1 LDKLDLLLR
10 SVQKPAR
17 YIGNE
22 VNSIHKNKD
31 EVDFRMAMCFPDV
44 YEVGMSHLGLKILYG
59 VINEIDGMW
68 CERVFCPHDDME
80 QKLKDEDMPLFA
92 LESGDPITHF
102 DALGFTL
109 QTEMSFTNVL
119 NILQLGHIPLKSED
133 RGEDMPFVIGGG
145 PCAYNPEPVH
155 SFFDM
160 FNLGEGEEMLPNLL
174 IKIRECKKKGLSRLD
189 TLKECAKLDGIYVP
203 SFYDVDYND
212 DGTIKGRRT
221 LVPEAKGIIT
231 KQVVK
236 DLSAMYYPDRFIVP
250 FCEVVHDRAMLEVFR
265 GCTRGCRFCQAGQ
278 LYRPIRE
285 KSVEALNEQAKKL
298 ISTTG
303 YEEMSLTSLST
314 SDYTKLFELIDT
326 LNSWCEKDMI
336 SLSLPSLRVD
346 NFSMDLMDRVQKVR
360 KGGLTFAPEAG
371 SQRMRDIINKNVTE
385 EQLRNTCRIA
395 FKGGWHTIKLYFMMG
410 LPYETEEDVM
420 GIGKLGYTVLEEYF
434 KGIREG
440 EYTKDGGVNIRLS
453 VACFIPK
460 PFTPFQWVGQ
470 DTKESLR
477 KKQIALKGSVHSKK
491 ITVHY
496 HDSDISV
503 LEAVLARGDRRLAP
517 VIETAFKN
525 GCKMDNWDDHFKYDV
540 WLDALEQHGLS
551 KEFYANR
558 VRDFDEI
565 LPWDFIDIGVSK
577 AHLVREAKKSMEAAT
592 TPDCRTRCQG
602 CGADKLCGGYCHAKG

>member
-1 LDKLDLLLR
+1 MDKLDLLLR

-119 NILQLGHIPLKSED
+119 NILQLGHIPLRSED

-174 IKIRECKKKGLSRLD
+174 VKIRECKKKGLSRLD

-203 SFYDVDYND
+203 SFYEVDYND
-212 DGTIKGRRT
+212 DGTIKERRT
-221 LVPEAKGIIT
+221 LVPEAKDIIT

-420 GIGKLGYTVLEEYF
+420 GIGRLGYTVLEEYF

>member
-1 LDKLDLLLR
+1 MEKLDLLLR

-59 VINEIDGMW
+59 VINEVDGIW

-80 QKLKDEDMPLFA
+80 QKLKDNDMPLFA

-102 DALGFTL
+102 DVLGFTL

-119 NILQLGHIPLKSED
+119 SILELGHIPLRSED
-133 RGEDMPFVIGGG
+133 RGEDMPFIIGGG

-155 SFFDM
+155 SFFDI

-174 IKIRECKKKGLSRLD
+174 IKIRECKKKGLSRFE

-203 SFYDVDYND
+203 SFYEVYYNE
-212 DGTIKGRRT
+212 DGTIKERRT
-221 LVPEAKGIIT
+221 LVPEAKDVIT

-236 DLSAMYYPDRFIVP
+236 DISDMYYPDKFIVP
-250 FCEVVHDRAMLEVFR
+250 FCEVVHDRAILEVFR

-285 KSVEALNEQAKKL
+285 KSVEVLNEQAKKL
-298 ISTTG
+298 IRTTG

-314 SDYTKLFELIDT
+314 SDYTQLFELIDT
-326 LNSWCEKDMI
+326 LNSWCEKDMVSI
-336 SLSLPSLRVD
+336 SLPSLRVD

-385 EQLRNTCRIA
+385 EQLRKTCRIA

-470 DTKESLR
+470 DTKENLR

-491 ITVHY
+491 IVVHY

-503 LEAVLARGDRRLAP
+503 LEAVLARGDRKLAP

-577 AHLVREAKKSMEAAT
+577 THLVREAKKSMDAAT

>member
-1 LDKLDLLLR
+1 MDKLDLLLR

-119 NILQLGHIPLKSED
+119 NILQLGHIPLRSED

-174 IKIRECKKKGLSRLD
+174 VKIRECKKKGLSRLD

-203 SFYDVDYND
+203 SFYEVDYND
-212 DGTIKGRRT
+212 DGTIKERRT
-221 LVPEAKGIIT
+221 LVPEAKDIIT

-395 FKGGWHTIKLYFMMG
+395 IKGGWHTIKLYFMMG

-420 GIGKLGYTVLEEYF
+420 GIGRLGYTVLEEYF